1 MSEAVNVR
9 SILLVSLGGVLG
21 SLLRIFIGEL
31 VTNSRTAT
39 LVANL
44 LGVALATFLLVLM
57 ERRGTTNQR
66 HFWLPGFCSGLTTF
80 SAVALLTLEPSDGG
94 TMYISTTV
102 IASLAIIAIVMPIA
116 RRVIAV
122 RP

>member
-1 MSEAVNVR
+1 MSQSVNVR
-9 SILLVSLGGVLG
+9 SISLVSLGGVFG
-21 SLLRIFIGEL
+21 SLLRFAIGE
-31 VTNSRTAT
+31 VFSNSRTAT
-39 LVANL
+39 LIANL
-44 LGVALATFLLVLM
+44 LGVALATFSLVLM

-66 HFWLPGFCSGLTTF
+66 HFWLPGFCAGLTTF
-80 SAVALLTLEPSDGG
+80 SALALLTLEPSNGG